1 LSKLYGERKVHAS
14 ILRRDPI
21 FFISI
26 VGHSQSTP
34 QEFIDKAYELSS
46 AGKIG
51 EAVSLYNIA
60 IAKFP
65 DEPIFYTLKGGLM
78 VQHIDYFATDDSL
91 YNSALN
97 LFDKAL
103 ELDSGFVP
111 AHNNRALLNLYFQHY
126 DLAVFDFTQV
136 IKFSETDDDRHSAMQ
151 DRATAKGYNK
161 DYKGAIQDYDFLIKA
176 HPNDADLYLN
186 QGVMYSSCK
195 QLDSAMSL
203 YKKGLAIN
211 PQHQALLN
219 NMGMLMIRL
228 QDYNAAIG
236 YFKKAIEL
244 NPDEP
249 FAYNNTGFALIKLNK
264 PKEALEYIDH
274 SLTLYPQNSYAYKNR
289 AIALIA
295 IGNKNEAC
303 TDLANAVKLGY
314 SKTYDDEVDKLMAMY
329 CEK

>member
-1 LSKLYGERKVHAS
+1 MRYRRVIEPASNVKGGFFLSKLNHGRSAEGVDCHGRIKKNQRRVPIYDSLFRYFCQNYMESPKFMLRVYIA
-14 ILRRDPI
+14 ILF

-111 AHNNRALLNLYFQHY
+111 AHNSGF
-126 DLAVFDFTQV
+126 
-136 IKFSETDDDRHSAMQ
+136 
-151 DRATAKGYNK
+151 
-161 DYKGAIQDYDFLIKA
+161 
-176 HPNDADLYLN
+176 
-186 QGVMYSSCK
+186 
-195 QLDSAMSL
+195 
-203 YKKGLAIN
+203 
-211 PQHQALLN
+211 
-219 NMGMLMIRL
+219 
-228 QDYNAAIG
+228 
-236 YFKKAIEL
+236 IE
-244 NPDEP
+244 
-249 FAYNNTGFALIKLNK
+249 
-264 PKEALEYIDH
+264 
-274 SLTLYPQNSYAYKNR
+274 
-289 AIALIA
+289 
-295 IGNKNEAC
+295 
-303 TDLANAVKLGY
+303 V
-314 SKTYDDEVDKLMAMY
+314 
-329 CEK
+329 